1 MVSRSFPPFR
11 IKARERCHFS
21 PTPITHSPT
30 HFVYVYTHNRI
41 TFARAKALAA
51 QFNIDKMLHPL
62 FEDDPTAYFCHQ
74 DYYGTASTAAAAT
87 QHQQQP
93 SLQHPQE
100 ECPSWQLGSS
110 SILSEYSAPGTPDIF
125 PPHQQEMMPFSFVS
139 MMNLQEPEDE
149 QMQQQ
154 HDFYYYCHNH

>member
-1 MVSRSFPPFR
+1 MVSRSFHPFR
-11 IKARERCHFS
+11 IKKQQKNDAIFPNAHIHPPLTLFTC
-21 PTPITHSPT
+21 I
-30 HFVYVYTHNRI
+30 YRI

-74 DYYGTASTAAAAT
+74 DYYGAASNAAVAAT
-87 QHQQQP
+87 QQQQS

-149 QMQQQ
+149 QLQQQ
-154 HDFYYYCHNH
+154 HDFYYYYHNH